1 LEKYSVYQYLVIY
14 YTYI

>member
-14 YTYI
+14 